1 MASVHI
7 HRANSAMNP
16 DIFESDEVA
25 KSCPVSYQTINQ
37 YGGTTCR
44 PGFSRVHPDTIR
56 CLWTVEFDLNT
67 LDVDWEIFEIGK
79 KELPI

>member
-1 MASVHI
+1 MVS
-7 HRANSAMNP
+7 P
-16 DIFESDEVA
+16 DIFESNDVK

-37 YGGTTCR
+37 YGGTACR
-44 PGFSRVHPDTIR
+44 PGFSRVNLDTIR

-67 LDVDWEIFEIGK
+67 LGVDWEIFEIGK